1 MAALVIAD
9 HDGERLN
16 EGVRNVVTCAREVSE
31 DVDVLVVGDS
41 IGTIAESARRIAG
54 VRAVRVFDASHYR
67 GSASENVAH
76 AITTLTDGYTH
87 VLAAATS
94 YGKNLMPRL
103 AALLDVQPI
112 SEVMQVVSA
121 DTFKRPTYA
130 GNVIAT
136 VRSRDRIKLMTVRL
150 TGFAA
155 ARMDGAASIET
166 CNATDDLK
174 LSNVVSIDIARS
186 DRPELTSARVVVS
199 GGRGM
204 GSAKNFEILTP
215 LADKLGA
222 AIGASRAAVDLG
234 FMPNDYQVGQTG
246 KVVAPDV
253 YLAVGISGAIQHLA
267 GMRDSKYIFAINRDP
282 EAPICAIA
290 DYWLGEDLFEAVP
303 QLLNVL

>member
-9 HDGERLN
+9 HDGEQLN
-16 EGVRNVVTCAREVSE
+16 EGVRNVVTCARELGD
-31 DVDVLVVGDS
+31 DVDVLVIGEAVGAV
-41 IGTIAESARRIAG
+41 AESARRIAG
-54 VRAVRVFDASHYR
+54 VRVVRVLEASHYR
-67 GSASENVAH
+67 GSASENVAR
-76 AITTLTDGYTH
+76 AVTTLSDSYTH

-94 YGKNLMPRL
+94 YGKNLIPRV
-103 AALLDVQPI
+103 AALLDVQPV
-112 SEVMQVVSA
+112 SEVMQVVST

-130 GNVIAT
+130 GNIIAT
-136 VRSRDRIKLMTVRL
+136 VRSSDRIKLITVRV

-155 ARMDGAASIET
+155 APIDGAARIEA
-166 CNATDDLK
+166 CAAADDLK
-174 LSNVVSIDIARS
+174 LSRVMSIDISRS
-186 DRPELTSARVVVS
+186 DRPELASARVVVS

-204 GSAKNFEILTP
+204 GSAKNFEVLTP

-234 FMPNDYQVGQTG
+234 FVPNDYQVGQTG
-246 KVVAPDV
+246 KVVAPEV

-282 EAPICAIA
+282 EAPICAVA

-303 QLLNVL
+303 QLVNAL